1 MTKLEYDLMQQFKED
16 SEMYR
21 NYFRWR
27 DAINE
32 KPNAAG
38 HYLVYVEGVGGYPD
52 YCDVAYFFLPVADFC
67 RRVKYW
73 MPLPEPPAGS
83 P

>member
-1 MTKLEYDLMQQFKED
+1 MTKSEYELFKQFEID
-16 SEMYR
+16 SDILR
-21 NYFRWR
+21 NRFRWR
-27 DAINE
+27 DALDE
-32 KPNAAG
+32 KPSAAG
-38 HYLVYVEGVGGYPD
+38 HYLVFVEGAGGAPD

-67 RRVKYW
+67 RRVKFW